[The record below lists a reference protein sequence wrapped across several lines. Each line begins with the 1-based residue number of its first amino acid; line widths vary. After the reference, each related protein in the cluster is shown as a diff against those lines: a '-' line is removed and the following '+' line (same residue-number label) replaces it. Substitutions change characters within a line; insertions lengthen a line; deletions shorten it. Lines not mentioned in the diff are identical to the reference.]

1 MKVVLSVWLDHRR
14 IIHFEFLPAGET
26 ITVMK
31 YCDQLTNLNAAIQ
44 EKQPNLV
51 TRKSVICQHNNLRP
65 HAAKQ
70 ILHHPPYSTDLLP

>member
-44 EKQPNLV
+44 EKTTEFGNSKKCHLPAQQFK
-51 TRKSVICQHNNLRP
+51 TTCCKTD
-65 HAAKQ
+65 
-70 ILHHPPYSTDLLP
+70 PPAPTVFY